1 MTTTTT
7 RERAIHPPAAAGG
20 NPTAQ
25 LAHLKAHLEFQRQ
38 DHRERARVDWCTTI
52 TGEQSHRHITRSLH
66 RKINCKASLEEA
78 INRRQSMTPEQAY
91 RQENEATERELQIVL
106 LAQGLRLRRAGFPSG
121 GDWHRLNRRL
131 AARVLQALRPH
142 FNGSEIQQQLSRYSY
157 RRGEENSLLPQEIRF
172 PQEVQRR
179 LMAHRLLRKVLQ
191 EQERSP
197 RRARQAAL
205 RTVFACRGCRQLLAP
220 EALLDVAS
228 TRQSRG
234 QCPECHA
241 TVHQDQDRTV
251 AVSKE
256 NLSQLVGHVDVLGR
270 RQSQV
275 VEARAGMAEEMG

>member
-1 MTTTTT
+1 MTTTV
-7 RERAIHPPAAAGG
+7 RERAIHLPAAAGG

-25 LAHLKAHLEFQRQ
+25 LAHLKAHLDFQRQ
-38 DHRERARVDWCTTI
+38 GHRERARVDWCTTI

-78 INRRQSMTPEQAY
+78 RDRRLPMTPGQACS
-91 RQENEATERELQIVL
+91 QENEATERELQILL
-106 LAQGLRLRRAGFPSG
+106 LAQGLGLRRAGYPSG
-121 GDWHRLNRRL
+121 GDWSLLNRRL
-131 AARVLQALRPH
+131 AARILQAFRPH
-142 FNGSEIQQQLSRYSY
+142 CSGSEIQEQLSRYSY
-157 RRGEENSLLPQEIRF
+157 RRGEENCLLPHEVRF
-172 PQEVQRR
+172 PREVQRR

-205 RTVFACRGCRQLLAP
+205 RTAYACRGCRQLLAP

-241 TVHQDQDRTV
+241 TVHQDQAMTLAV
-251 AVSKE
+251 AKK

-275 VEARAGMAEEMG
+275 VEAKDGRKEEPR